1 MAELAGCLLLWLRP
15 LGFNQWKQ
23 DGTFEQIN
31 AALNQ
36 LDRKRAGKETQP
48 SALCIDAQS
57 RSADAVKL
65 HPMICEYRGMDVN
78 KRVKGRKRDLVVD
91 TDGRL
96 WVVDVHAANEAEGP
110 AAVPLISTILWRAGE
125 RLKKVYGDQAYNGV
139 FAQALA
145 EWNIDFLR
153 RFLVLNRLR
162 DLYQLPGGGSL
173 NRSAGAGR
181 LPGRIARATPF
192 LPRIV
197 KDYEYTLSSSVSWLY
212 LANIQIML

>member
-1 MAELAGCLLLWLRP
+1 
-15 LGFNQWKQ
+15 
-23 DGTFEQIN
+23 
-31 AALNQ
+31 
-36 LDRKRAGKETQP
+36 
-48 SALCIDAQS
+48 
-57 RSADAVKL
+57 
-65 HPMICEYRGMDVN
+65 MICEYRGMDVN

-125 RLKKVYGDQAYNGV
+125 RVEKVYGDQSYNGV

-145 EWNIDFLR
+145 EWSIDFLR

-197 KDYEYTLSSSVSWLY
+197 KDYEYTLSSSLSWLY
-212 LANIQIML
+212 LANIQIMLQRI